1 MTFIRLRI
9 WYSHTIPL
17 LLSTCPSSIRWCNAT
32 RQKGIFQ
39 THDHTLHHCGKQPH
53 LSVSELFWAA
63 KAWGDLTRKPG
74 NNCCLI
80 RGINPEGKK
89 NRFFFG
95 NFLGKNWILIPIFM
109 RTLYK
114 NDNGWESC
122 WRTSVCFCFTK
133 PFRSS
138 CGISSHLFEVASSFC
153 EGNLQNYQGLFF
165 YVYVPYIYMEVAQI
179 KITRD
184 PQLFWFLIF
193 SNFQSN

>member
-53 LSVSELFWAA
+53 LSVVLSCFGPEEIS
-63 KAWGDLTRKPG
+63 PG
-74 NNCCLI
+74 NQETIVAWFGESII
-80 RGINPEGKK
+80 RKK
-89 NRFFFG
+89 SQVFFG

-109 RTLYK
+109 EHPIYK
-114 NDNGWESC
+114 RQWMGELLKNF
-122 WRTSVCFCFTK
+122 RVLLFHQT
-133 PFRSS
+133 FRSS

-165 YVYVPYIYMEVAQI
+165 FMYTYH
-179 KITRD
+179 
-184 PQLFWFLIF
+184 IF
-193 SNFQSN
+193 IWKWPK

>member
-53 LSVSELFWAA
+53 LSVSELFWA
-63 KAWGDLTRKPG
+63 WGDLTRKPG

-80 RGINPEGKK
+80 WGINPKEKK
-89 NRFFFG
+89 PGFFRQL
-95 NFLGKNWILIPIFM
+95 LGQKLDSDSDFHEHPS
-109 RTLYK
+109 K

-122 WRTSVCFCFTK
+122 WRTSVCLFHQT
-133 PFRSS
+133 FRSS

-165 YVYVPYIYMEVAQI
+165 FMYTYH
-179 KITRD
+179 
-184 PQLFWFLIF
+184 IF
-193 SNFQSN
+193 IWKWPK